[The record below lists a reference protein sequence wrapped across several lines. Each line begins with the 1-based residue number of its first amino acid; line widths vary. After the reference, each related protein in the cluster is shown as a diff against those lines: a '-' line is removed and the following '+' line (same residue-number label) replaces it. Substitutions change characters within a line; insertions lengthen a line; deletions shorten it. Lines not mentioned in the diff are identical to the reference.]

1 MNKMALKILQE
12 GHLFMGG
19 AETERQNIVL
29 FHLT

>member
-1 MNKMALKILQE
+1 MALKILQE

-19 AETERQNIVL
+19 AETGRQNVIL